1 MLSINTNLNAQNAA
15 NQIANSQK
23 AINTASERL
32 TTGLRINNSA
42 DDVSGMGL
50 ASRLAKTS
58 TQTAQYTENA
68 SNGISLL
75 QTADAA
81 YKQQAELTARLGE
94 LAFKAEN
101 GSNSTEDRALI
112 QKEFDQLTE
121 ELQRNYDNAEYNG
134 TNIFDGGMGVSIAVG
149 EGTDNQIDVNLTD
162 TQDLI
167 TALQAVVLDGHADG
181 DEWVTAVH
189 EIIENF
195 ADEVTNARADIGA
208 VQNRLEFTTQN
219 LQAYKQNIDASL
231 SLTQDTDYAQ
241 ETTNLAKANVLKNAS
256 QSMLS
261 QANQSMD
268 DVVNKLLN

>member
-32 TTGLRINNSA
+32 TTGLRINSSA

-81 YKQQAELTARLGE
+81 YKQQAELTARLAE

-101 GSNSTEDRALI
+101 GSNSVEDRALI
-112 QKEFDQLTE
+112 KKEFDQLAN

-134 TNIFDGGMGVSIAVG
+134 TNIFDGGMDISIAVG
-149 EGTDNQIDVNLTD
+149 EGAGNQIDIILTD
-162 TQDLI
+162 TQAAI
-167 TALQAVVLDGHADG
+167 TAVKAIVFEGHDDG
-181 DEWVTAVH
+181 DVWSTAVH
-189 EIIENF
+189 SVID
-195 ADEVTNARADIGA
+195 ALAKDVTDARADIGA
-208 VQNRLEFTTQN
+208 VQNRLEFSTQN